1 MKTSNKVLI
10 FMGISL
16 ILFTIT
22 MIVTFWVKY
31 SVPDSLVTSFYALFL
46 SEAGFLAW
54 IRTIKRKY
62 REDEISDETEDDFID
77 EEEE

>member
-10 FMGISL
+10 FMGITL
-16 ILFTIT
+16 IIFTVT
-22 MIVTFWVKY
+22 MIVTFWVKC
-31 SVPDSLVTSFYALFL
+31 SVPDSLITSFYALFL

-62 REDEISDETEDDFID
+62 KEDEIEQDETD
-77 EEEE
+77 EEE